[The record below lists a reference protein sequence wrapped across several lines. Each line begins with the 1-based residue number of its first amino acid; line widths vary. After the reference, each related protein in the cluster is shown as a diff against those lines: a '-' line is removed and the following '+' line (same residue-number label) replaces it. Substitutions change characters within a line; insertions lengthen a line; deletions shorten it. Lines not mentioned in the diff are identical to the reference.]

1 MMLKILDKYL
11 LRQFVLSF
19 LFALFAFICIFIL
32 IDLIENL
39 GGFLDRGA
47 SFFKVMLYYY
57 YFTPEIISLM
67 VPVALL
73 LASLFTVGK
82 LTNLYEIT
90 AMKVG
95 TISTIRILMPFLLF
109 ALLVTGVMVYFNGWI
124 LPSATKKKIQFEAT
138 QLGKYQGGGQ
148 NSNIIRQDSK
158 NRMISIGWYDGVTQ
172 RGFNISIYDYLGTTM
187 VQRWDAK
194 MISWDDVKKRWEL
207 TDGMHRTFGKVE
219 KAIAFDKE
227 NSIDFKFKPRDLL
240 NDVKNLNL
248 MNFTQLNDYID
259 AQRSA
264 GFTDLDR
271 YEVTYYAKVS
281 FPFACLVVVLFGV
294 PLSTRKKRGG
304 LAVEFGVALM
314 ITFVYLAVQEV
325 SKTMGFSGS
334 WDPLFA
340 AWFANV
346 VFFTGGLYMLR
357 IADK

>member
-1 MMLKILDKYL
+1 MLKIVDRYL
-11 LRQFVLSF
+11 LKQFVLTSF
-19 LFALFAFICIFIL
+19 FALFAFICIFII

-39 GGFLDRGA
+39 GGFIDRGA
-47 SFFKVMLYYY
+47 TFKKVLIFYW
-57 YFTPEIISLM
+57 YFIPEIISLM

-73 LASLFTVGK
+73 LSSLFTVGK

-95 TISTIRILMPFLLF
+95 TISTIRILTPFLVY

-124 LPSATKKKIQFEAT
+124 LPYANKKKIEFEAT

-158 NRMISIGWYDGVTQ
+158 NRMISIGWYDGVTR
-172 RGFNISIYDYLGTTM
+172 RGFNISIYDYSGTTL

-194 MISWDDVKKRWEL
+194 MISWNDTLNRWVLDD
-207 TDGMHRTFGKVE
+207 GIHRTFGKIE
-219 KAIAFDKE
+219 KTNAFKTE
-227 NSIDFKFKPRDLL
+227 NKIDFKFKPRDLL

-248 MNFTQLNDYID
+248 MNFTQLSDYID
-259 AQRSA
+259 AQRLA
-264 GFTDLDR
+264 GFTELDR
-271 YEVTYYAKVS
+271 YEVTYYAKIS

-314 ITFVYLAVQEV
+314 ITFIYLAVQKISE
-325 SKTMGFSGS
+325 TMGYSGS

-346 VFFTGGLYMLR
+346 VFLLGGLYMLR
-357 IADK
+357 LVDK